1 MFFTRANHNEKE
13 RKETEAGRKVRLTF
27 RWAYDNKGNK
37 SLVKDEEID
46 RDAEIQSYLE
56 ETKIE
61 NIINRAA
68 FDPSIVQKLGTQ
80 LSDAE
85 PQDFTSMPS
94 TLAEAQNLMIQA
106 DQTWNKLPREIKQKF
121 DNDVEK
127 FIAGFGTAGW
137 MKALGLNQE
146 PVIDEKPAVE
156 EMKREKKE

>member
-27 RWAYDNKGNK
+27 RWTYDDKGNK
-37 SLVKDEEID
+37 SLVQDEEID

-68 FDPSIVQKLGTQ
+68 FDPSIAQKLCGQ
-80 LSDAE
+80 LNDAE
-85 PQDFTSMPS
+85 PQDFTNMPS

-106 DQTWNKLPREIKQKF
+106 EQTWDKLPREIKQKF
-121 DNDVEK
+121 DNDVDK
-127 FIAGFGTAGW
+127 FIANFGTAEW
-137 MKALGLNQE
+137 ANALGILQE
-146 PVIDEKPAVE
+146 PVVEEKPVIDEKPVAE
-156 EMKREKKE
+156 

>member
-13 RKETEAGRKVRLTF
+13 RKETEAGQKVRLTF
-27 RWAYDNKGNK
+27 RWACDDKGNK

-68 FDPSIVQKLGTQ
+68 YDPSIVQKLGAH
-80 LSDAE
+80 LSEAE

-106 DQTWNKLPREIKQKF
+106 EQTWDKLPREIKQKF
-121 DNDVEK
+121 DNDVDK
-127 FIAGFGTAGW
+127 FIARFGTAGW
-137 MKALGLNQE
+137 MEALGLNQE
-146 PVIDEKPAVE
+146 PVIDEKQTVE
-156 EMKREKKE
+156 KMEEGKKE